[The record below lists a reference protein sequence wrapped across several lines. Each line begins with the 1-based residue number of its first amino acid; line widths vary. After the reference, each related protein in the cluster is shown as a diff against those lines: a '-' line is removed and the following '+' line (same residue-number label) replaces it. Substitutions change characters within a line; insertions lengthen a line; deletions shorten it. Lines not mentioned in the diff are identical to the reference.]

1 MSKKT
6 NYIDISERKILLRVV
21 DVFVIVL
28 GLLLGNHFF
37 NTEYIL
43 LNSKEVTKWLFI
55 LVIYFF
61 LFGEIFQLY
70 NLNISNNKFQT
81 VRSVILA
88 TLATTLFYI
97 LTPYVTPSLPENRL
111 QILYF
116 FFLITVPLVIWRLLY
131 ATLFFSETL
140 FKSIVLVGHSSKME
154 YLLNTI
160 KKKGFYKIAGYVSDK
175 KIDGFDNFINIDD
188 IVLENVLIEKGVKEM
203 IISTK
208 GLSPEITSQLK
219 LQLIHL
225 FEESINIKSFE
236 SFYEEITYSVPK
248 EYLTED
254 FYKHINFSTNSDNR
268 LYLFVHRALDV
279 FVSLIGV
286 VFFILLMPLIFIG
299 NILGNRGTFFY
310 TQERVGK
317 GGKPFEILKL
327 RTMVPSKNDGPVW
340 ATKNDHR
347 ITSFGRF
354 LRKTRIDE
362 VPQFYN
368 ILKGDMSLIGPRPEQ
383 SFFIS
388 SLEEK
393 IPFYS
398 IRNVIR
404 PGLTGWAQVNFPYA
418 ASIEEQEKKLRY
430 DIYYIKERSLFLDFK
445 IIIKTISTVL
455 FMKGQ

>member
-1 MSKKT
+1 MRKNN
-6 NYIDISERKILLRVV
+6 NYLDISERKILLRIV
-21 DVFVIVL
+21 DVFVLISGLFL
-28 GLLLGNHFF
+28 GFHFF
-37 NTEYIL
+37 KTEYIYF
-43 LNSKEVTKWLFI
+43 NSEEVTKWLLI
-55 LVIYFF
+55 LVIYFL

-81 VRSVILA
+81 VRSVIIA
-88 TLATTLFYI
+88 TLSTTLFYI
-97 LTPYVTPSLPENRL
+97 LTPYITPSLPVNRL

-116 FFLITVPLVIWRLLY
+116 FFLITIPLVIWRLLY
-131 ATLFFSETL
+131 ATLFFSKTL
-140 FKSIVLVGHSSKME
+140 YKSIVLVGHSSKME
-154 YLLNTI
+154 YLLKTTKN
-160 KKKGFYKIAGYVSDK
+160 KGFHKIAAYISDK
-175 KIDGFDNFINIDD
+175 KIEGFDNYININD
-188 IVLENVLIEKGVKEM
+188 IVLENILIEKSVNEM

-208 GLSPEITSQLK
+208 GFSEEITNQLK

-225 FEESINIKSFE
+225 FEEAVNIKSFE
-236 SFYEEITYSVPK
+236 SFYEEITFSVPK
-248 EYLTED
+248 EYLTND
-254 FYKHINFSTNSDNR
+254 FYKYINFSTNSDNR
-268 LYLFVHRALDV
+268 LYLFFHRALDIL
-279 FVSLIGV
+279 FSSIGI
-286 VFFILLMPLIFIG
+286 VFFIILIPIIFIG
-299 NILGNRGTFFY
+299 NLIGNRGAFFY

-327 RTMVPSKNDGPVW
+327 RTMVPTINDGPVW

-445 IIIKTISTVL
+445 ILIKTISTVL